1 MPSFPK
7 TNAET
12 KFSTSR
18 ITDSVLFKIIICS
31 DVGYS
36 LTLAVMV
43 IDFID
48 FIHHNRLWA
57 EYILLQ
63 LEVKSKQM
71 FEKLKSKKEKELA
84 KESGGAQF
92 LSCLKA
98 RVSMCIL

>member
-1 MPSFPK
+1 MPSCPK

-12 KFSTSR
+12 KFSTAR

-36 LTLAVMV
+36 LTLAVIV

-48 FIHHNRLWA
+48 FIPHNRLWT
-57 EYILLQ
+57 EYILPQ
-63 LEVKSKQM
+63 SEVKIKQT
-71 FEKLKSKKEKELA
+71 FEKLKNKKEKELA

-98 RVSMCIL
+98 RVSMCSL